1 MLLESR
7 ALQRQPLGTC
17 LRQKTRAPVIFR
29 KTLRLVCFDAW
40 LNARTHLCSF
50 HSSFPTLDTMDPLP
64 PNDPN
69 NNMPAGAPKEAPY
82 DGRPATRREQ
92 TDANARMDM
101 VGDLRDS
108 PVVVAMFL
116 VGVVS
121 WFLRERGI
129 CIC

>member
-1 MLLESR
+1 
-7 ALQRQPLGTC
+7 
-17 LRQKTRAPVIFR
+17 
-29 KTLRLVCFDAW
+29 
-40 LNARTHLCSF
+40 
-50 HSSFPTLDTMDPLP
+50 MDPLP

-69 NNMPAGAPKEAPY
+69 NNMQGGAPKDAPY
-82 DGRPATRREQ
+82 DGRPAPRREQ

>member
-1 MLLESR
+1 
-7 ALQRQPLGTC
+7 
-17 LRQKTRAPVIFR
+17 
-29 KTLRLVCFDAW
+29 
-40 LNARTHLCSF
+40 
-50 HSSFPTLDTMDPLP
+50 MDPLP

-69 NNMPAGAPKEAPY
+69 NNNNMQGGPPKDAPY
-82 DGRPATRREQ
+82 DGRPVTRGPQ
-92 TDANARMDM
+92 TDANGRMDM

>member
-1 MLLESR
+1 
-7 ALQRQPLGTC
+7 
-17 LRQKTRAPVIFR
+17 
-29 KTLRLVCFDAW
+29 
-40 LNARTHLCSF
+40 
-50 HSSFPTLDTMDPLP
+50 MDPLP

-69 NNMPAGAPKEAPY
+69 NNMPAGAPKDAPY
-82 DGRPATRREQ
+82 DGRPATRGGQ

>member
-1 MLLESR
+1 
-7 ALQRQPLGTC
+7 
-17 LRQKTRAPVIFR
+17 
-29 KTLRLVCFDAW
+29 
-40 LNARTHLCSF
+40 
-50 HSSFPTLDTMDPLP
+50 MDPLP

-69 NNMPAGAPKEAPY
+69 NNMPGAGAGAPKEAPY
-82 DGRPATRREQ
+82 DGRTAPRREQ

-121 WFLRERGI
+121 WFLRERGV

>member
-1 MLLESR
+1 
-7 ALQRQPLGTC
+7 
-17 LRQKTRAPVIFR
+17 
-29 KTLRLVCFDAW
+29 
-40 LNARTHLCSF
+40 
-50 HSSFPTLDTMDPLP
+50 MDPLP

-69 NNMPAGAPKEAPY
+69 NNMPGAGAPKEAPY
-82 DGRPATRREQ
+82 DGRPATRGER
-92 TDANARMDM
+92 TDANVRMDM

>member
-1 MLLESR
+1 M
-7 ALQRQPLGTC
+7 
-17 LRQKTRAPVIFR
+17 
-29 KTLRLVCFDAW
+29 DA
-40 LNARTHLCSF
+40 
-50 HSSFPTLDTMDPLP
+50 LP

-69 NNMPAGAPKEAPY
+69 NNNNNNHRRTPPKDAPF
-82 DGRPATRREQ
+82 DGRPATRDPQ
-92 TDANARMDM
+92 AANNQRMDM

-121 WFLRERGI
+121 WLVRER